1 MEAATRRVRA
11 RLVSGEGNGSNGP
24 EGPRVF
30 VATMGD
36 LWRSQEMQLVQL
48 VIPAEAAHDT
58 VEKVRKTKKDRS
70 ISNDFYFRF

>member
-1 MEAATRRVRA
+1 
-11 RLVSGEGNGSNGP
+11 
-24 EGPRVF
+24 
-30 VATMGD
+30 
-36 LWRSQEMQLVQL
+36 MQLVQL